1 MSGDAITAIILTG
14 VYAFFLYVGIMV
26 NRHRS

>member
-1 MSGDAITAIILTG
+1 MSGDAITAIVLTG
-14 VYAFFLYVGIMV
+14 VYAYFLYIGIVV